1 MIEIINSGIRLKT
14 DSGELSLNLICA
26 QLKQGSTRLELSSN
40 RAQSH
45 LSPTP
50 TRLNPATA
58 EPR

>member
-26 QLKQGSTRLELSSN
+26 RLKQGSTRLELSSN

-50 TRLNPATA
+50 TRLNPSTA